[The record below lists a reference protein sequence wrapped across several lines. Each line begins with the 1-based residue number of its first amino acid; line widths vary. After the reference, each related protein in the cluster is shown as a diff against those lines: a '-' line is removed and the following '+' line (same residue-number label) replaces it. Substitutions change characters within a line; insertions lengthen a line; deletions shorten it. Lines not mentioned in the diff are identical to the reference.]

1 MKKFNSLE
9 QLKSILPND
18 FVSDISKKKKIVELE
33 AHFSLKGRAGKP
45 VVILK
50 GFINLNRKDLKL
62 LAKSIQSKLGIG
74 GSVKND
80 TIILQG
86 DKRNK
91 LIEILKEEGFKL
103 KVVGG

>member
-18 FVSDISKKKKIVELE
+18 FVSDISKKKNIVELE

-50 GFINLNRKDLKL
+50 GFVNLNRKDLKL

-74 GSVKND
+74 GSVKNE

>member
-50 GFINLNRKDLKL
+50 GFVNLNRKDLKL

-74 GSVKND
+74 GSVKNE

-91 LIEILKEEGFKL
+91 LIEILKGEGFKL

>member
-18 FVSDISKKKKIVELE
+18 FVSDISKKKNIVELE

-50 GFINLNRKDLKL
+50 GFVNLNRKDLKL

-74 GSVKND
+74 GSVKNY

>member
-18 FVSDISKKKKIVELE
+18 YVSDISKKKNIVELE

-50 GFINLNRKDLKL
+50 GFVNLNRKDLKL

>member
-18 FVSDISKKKKIVELE
+18 FVSDISKKKNIVELE

-45 VVILK
+45 VVIVK
-50 GFINLNRKDLKL
+50 GFVNFNRKDLKL

>member
-18 FVSDISKKKKIVELE
+18 FVSDISKKKNIEELE

-50 GFINLNRKDLKL
+50 GFVNLNRKDLKL

-74 GSVKND
+74 GSVKNE

>member
-1 MKKFNSLE
+1 MRKFNSLE

-18 FVSDISKKKKIVELE
+18 FISDVAEKKNIMELE

-50 GFINLNRKDLKL
+50 GFANVSRKDLKL

-91 LIEILKEEGFKL
+91 LIEILNEEGFKL
-103 KVVGG
+103 KLVGG

>member
-18 FVSDISKKKKIVELE
+18 FVSDISKKKNIVELE

-50 GFINLNRKDLKL
+50 GFINLNRRDLKL

-86 DKRNK
+86 DKRKK

>member
-18 FVSDISKKKKIVELE
+18 FVSDISKKKNIVELE

-74 GSVKND
+74 GSVKNE

>member
-18 FVSDISKKKKIVELE
+18 FVSDISKKKNIVELE

-50 GFINLNRKDLKL
+50 GFVNLNRKDLKL

>member
-18 FVSDISKKKKIVELE
+18 FVSDISKKKKTVELE

-50 GFINLNRKDLKL
+50 GFVNLNRKDLKL

>member
-18 FVSDISKKKKIVELE
+18 FVSDISKKKNIVELE

-45 VVILK
+45 VLILK
-50 GFINLNRKDLKL
+50 GFVNFNRKDLKL

>member
-18 FVSDISKKKKIVELE
+18 FVSDISKKKNIVELE

-50 GFINLNRKDLKL
+50 GFINLNRRDLKL

>member
-18 FVSDISKKKKIVELE
+18 FVSDISKKKNIVELE
-33 AHFSLKGRAGKP
+33 AHFSSKGRAGKP

-50 GFINLNRKDLKL
+50 GFVNFNRKDLKL

-74 GSVKND
+74 GSVKNE

>member
-18 FVSDISKKKKIVELE
+18 FVSDISKKKNIVELE
-33 AHFSLKGRAGKP
+33 AHFSLKGRAGKR

-62 LAKSIQSKLGIG
+62 LAKSIQSKLGIV

>member
-18 FVSDISKKKKIVELE
+18 FVSDISKKKNIVELE

-50 GFINLNRKDLKL
+50 GFINLNKKDLKL

>member
-18 FVSDISKKKKIVELE
+18 FVSDISKKKNIVELE

-50 GFINLNRKDLKL
+50 GFVNFNRKDLKL

-86 DKRNK
+86 DKRNE

>member
-50 GFINLNRKDLKL
+50 GFVNLNRKDLKL

-103 KVVGG
+103 KAVGG

>member
-18 FVSDISKKKKIVELE
+18 FVSDISKKKYILELE

-50 GFINLNRKDLKL
+50 GFVNFNRKDLKL

>member
-18 FVSDISKKKKIVELE
+18 FVSDISKKKNIVELE

-50 GFINLNRKDLKL
+50 GFVNFNRKDLKL

-86 DKRNK
+86 DKRKK

>member
-18 FVSDISKKKKIVELE
+18 FVSDISKKKNIVELE

-62 LAKSIQSKLGIG
+62 LAKSIQSKLCIV

>member
-1 MKKFNSLE
+1 
-9 QLKSILPND
+9 
-18 FVSDISKKKKIVELE
+18 
-33 AHFSLKGRAGKP
+33 
-45 VVILK
+45 
-50 GFINLNRKDLKL
+50 
-62 LAKSIQSKLGIG
+62 LGIG

>member
-50 GFINLNRKDLKL
+50 GFVNLNRKDLKL

-74 GSVKND
+74 GSVKNE

>member
-1 MKKFNSLE
+1 MILSLIF
-9 QLKSILPND
+9 L
-18 FVSDISKKKKIVELE
+18 KKKKIVELE

-50 GFINLNRKDLKL
+50 GFVNLNRKDLKL

-74 GSVKND
+74 GSVKNE

>member
-18 FVSDISKKKKIVELE
+18 YVSDISKKKNIVELE

-50 GFINLNRKDLKL
+50 GFVNFNRKDLKL

>member
-18 FVSDISKKKKIVELE
+18 FVSDISKKKNIVELE

-50 GFINLNRKDLKL
+50 GFVNFNRKDLKL
-62 LAKSIQSKLGIG
+62 LAKCIQSKLGIG

>member
-18 FVSDISKKKKIVELE
+18 FVSDISKKKNIVELE

>member
-50 GFINLNRKDLKL
+50 GFVNLNRKDLKL

>member
-18 FVSDISKKKKIVELE
+18 FVSDISKKKNIVELE

-50 GFINLNRKDLKL
+50 GFVNFNRKDLKL

-74 GSVKND
+74 GSVKNE

>member
-50 GFINLNRKDLKL
+50 GFVNFNRKDLKL

>member
-18 FVSDISKKKKIVELE
+18 FVSDISKKKNIVELE

-50 GFINLNRKDLKL
+50 GFVNFNRKDLKL

>member
-18 FVSDISKKKKIVELE
+18 FVSDISKKKNIVELE

-50 GFINLNRKDLKL
+50 GFVNLNRKDLKL
-62 LAKSIQSKLGIG
+62 LAKSIQIKLGIG

>member
-18 FVSDISKKKKIVELE
+18 FVSDISKKKNIVELE

-50 GFINLNRKDLKL
+50 GFVNLNRKDLKL
-62 LAKSIQSKLGIG
+62 LAKSIQSKLGSG